1 MSRGSR
7 LRRATGVD
15 DVRAMARGSIPRAVR
30 DFIEGGAEDELTLAR
45 NRRTFQEL
53 AFVPRVLT
61 DVSTRSQATT
71 VLGTLVHMP
80 VVLAPVGLAALA
92 HPSGEVAAARAAASR
107 GVVSTLSSSSA
118 WSLEDV
124 AKAAEG
130 PQWFQLYVWRDRTLT
145 RHVVERARA
154 AGFRALCLTVD
165 VPVAARRQRD
175 LRNGF
180 TIPLRPRLSQLGDL
194 VRHAGWFG
202 RLASSELAGRRLTM
216 GSFSPADLNARKR
229 LQMLEVVNELF
240 DPSVSWQDLA
250 WLKEI
255 WGGPLVVKG
264 VMTGADARRAVDA
277 GADAIWVSN
286 HGGRQLDCL
295 PGTVDVLPEV
305 VAAVADRAEV
315 YLDGGVRRG
324 SDVVKALSLGARACM
339 VGRPWVY
346 GLAAAGQDGIERVL
360 DLLRVEIDTALALLG
375 RPTLESLS
383 PEAVSPEPAAA
394 GSAQAT
400 SPARPASASSC
411 SCRR

>member
-15 DVRAMARGSIPRAVR
+15 DVHALARARLPRAVR
-30 DFIEGGAEDELTLAR
+30 DFIEGGAEDELTIAR
-45 NRRTFQEL
+45 NRRGFQEL
-53 AFVPRVLT
+53 AFVPHALT

-71 VLGTLVHMP
+71 VLGTPIHMP

-92 HPSGEVAAARAAASR
+92 HPLGEVAAARAAAARSL
-107 GVVSTLSSSSA
+107 VSTLSSSSA

-124 AKAAEG
+124 GAATDG
-130 PQWFQLYVWRDRTLT
+130 PQWFQLYIWRDRTLT
-145 RHVVERARA
+145 QQVVERARS

-180 TIPLRPRLSQLGDL
+180 TIPPRPRLSQLGDL

-202 RLASSELAGRRLTM
+202 RLAASELSGQRLTM
-216 GSFSPADLNARKR
+216 GSVSSVDLDARKR

-240 DPSVSWQDLA
+240 DPSVGWSDLA
-250 WLKEI
+250 WLKDI
-255 WGGPLVVKG
+255 WDGPLVVKG
-264 VMTGADARRAVDA
+264 VMTGPDARRAVDA

-286 HGGRQLDCL
+286 HGGRQLDGL
-295 PGTVDVLPEV
+295 PATVDVLPEV
-305 VAAVADRAEV
+305 VDAVAGQAEV

-324 SDVVKALSLGARACM
+324 SDVVKALALGARACM
-339 VGRPWVY
+339 IGRPWVY
-346 GLAAAGQDGIERVL
+346 GLAAGGQDGIERVL

-375 RPTLESLS
+375 RPTLGSLS
-383 PEAVSPEPAAA
+383 LEAIRTGPASA
-394 GSAQAT
+394 GSAQT
-400 SPARPASASSC
+400 TNPAPPT
-411 SCRR
+411 